1 MSLRERIVKRE
12 GQIRKVR
19 AKPKVIPSRVRRTNK
34 VLARE
39 QLAKFIIGNAL
50 KSFEGRGAFIWIPE
64 MREQLKHGAPAT
76 FTIGHLSSMTGI
88 NKNAVKELLG
98 EIIQDKE
105 FQKQLTQ
112 NKIKITQGTDKKFYI
127 TKIK

>member
-1 MSLRERIVKRE
+1 MPLRERIVKRE

-19 AKPKVIPSRVRRTNK
+19 AKPKVIPSRVRITNK

-39 QLAKFIIGNAL
+39 QLAKFILGNAL
-50 KSFEGRGAFIWIPE
+50 KSFEGKGAFIWIPE

-76 FTIGHLSSMTGI
+76 FTIGHLSSMIGI
-88 NKNAVKELLG
+88 NKNVVKELLG
-98 EIIQDKE
+98 EIIKDKE
-105 FQKQLTQ
+105 FQKQLTK